1 MSERVRVGSC
11 VKLPDGVAD
20 IYRGVAKLEARFPG
34 RPFTPDGHL
43 VGSIGEVI
51 AAAAFGDGFK
61 LVAPS
66 TKSYDAVCTVRG
78 KVQVKL
84 IGSHRREIAL
94 NEPCD
99 HLVVF
104 QICDPPKKGD
114 PPTHAKLV
122 YDAPSTGLFESLQG
136 RQGKQRT
143 ISLKKLNEWRR
154 GREAVEPDAYL
165 QDFCRTV
172 EQAELEELDAPSV
185 T

>member
-1 MSERVRVGSC
+1 M
-11 VKLPDGVAD
+11 
-20 IYRGVAKLEARFPG
+20 
-34 RPFTPDGHL
+34 

-66 TKSYDAVCTVRG
+66 TKSYDANCMDRG

-84 IGSHRREIAL
+84 IGSHRKEIAL

>member
-1 MSERVRVGSC
+1 
-11 VKLPDGVAD
+11 LPDGVAD

-154 GREAVEPDAYL
+154 GREAIERDEYL
-165 QDFCRTV
+165 QDYCRMV
-172 EQAELEELDAPSV
+172 EQAELEELDAPPV

>member
-1 MSERVRVGSC
+1 
-11 VKLPDGVAD
+11 LPDGVAD